1 MNTSGGENMKCPKC
15 GKELSGNS
23 NFCPNCGEA
32 IDAETMQRAQAE
44 NIYEETGTESKDEVI
59 QNLKDKKDK
68 KGKEGNGGK
77 AFFVL
82 AALCSIGKGIAK
94 FWKKGKFHKLIII
107 VIVLAI
113 VVNIKGCVT
122 GKSSKSYSTSNDYN
136 NSGETVQKKNV
147 SEAETKETDTE
158 TNQEP
163 AQQTTQESTVKE
175 TSEATTK
182 SSEESVNGIRPSFKE
197 AIDSYEA
204 FFDSYCAFMIKYKS
218 SEDTAGMLA
227 DYTEYMKKYTDTMN
241 KLDGLKGEANDAE
254 LKYYTDA
261 MIRIN
266 EKLAKAAQ

>member
-1 MNTSGGENMKCPKC
+1 MKCPKC

-136 NSGETVQKKNV
+136 NSGETVQKKMCLRLKLKKQILKQIRNLHSRQHRKV
-147 SEAETKETDTE
+147 QLKRLRK
-158 TNQEP
+158 P
-163 AQQTTQESTVKE
+163 QQKVQRSQLMV
-175 TSEATTK
+175 
-182 SSEESVNGIRPSFKE
+182 
-197 AIDSYEA
+197 
-204 FFDSYCAFMIKYKS
+204 
-218 SEDTAGMLA
+218 
-227 DYTEYMKKYTDTMN
+227 
-241 KLDGLKGEANDAE
+241 
-254 LKYYTDA
+254 
-261 MIRIN
+261 
-266 EKLAKAAQ
+266 